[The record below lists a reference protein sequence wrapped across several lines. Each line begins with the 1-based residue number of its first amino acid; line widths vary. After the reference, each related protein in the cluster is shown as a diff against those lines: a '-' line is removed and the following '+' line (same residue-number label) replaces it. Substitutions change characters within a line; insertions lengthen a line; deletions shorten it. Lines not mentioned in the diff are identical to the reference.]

1 MKLSRYF
8 ISFCI
13 EDDSKLS
20 QALEGSSLGHYP
32 LARIDQALPSDVV
45 ADLTTGSVADLRG
58 WSWQDQSLSAVCQMM
73 PPSVKTFW
81 RGRID
86 PGVHQRGALGLGKD
100 AESLHHDAWCQESAS
115 ANKQS
120 LHLQHEITD
129 VYGWHRQILV
139 DCKHIICSCEW
150 KAE

>member
-1 MKLSRYF
+1 MKLSRSC

-73 PPSVKTFW
+73 PPSVKTSGEVELIQAF
-81 RGRID
+81 IS
-86 PGVHQRGALGLGKD
+86 GVHWDSAKMQSHCTTMLGARNP
-100 AESLHHDAWCQESAS
+100 AS